1 MPSNSNPAAAVLHP
15 DLALD
20 TSIKILGLGGIGS
33 IVARYGAVFLA
44 SLEQDLRL
52 VMVDGDSFESSNA
65 SRMLFGSCGNKAA
78 VTREELLPHFRD
90 SRLAVVAVE
99 EFIDQENVGRLVRDG
114 DIVILCVDNHAT
126 RKLVND
132 HCAGLRDV
140 CLISGGNDG
149 VEQAKD
155 GPARRGTF
163 GNVQVY
169 RRRGG
174 KDLDPALTRYHPE
187 IARPADKLPTDLS
200 CTELIT
206 SVPQVLF
213 ANLTVAAAILNTLL
227 LHCCDQLAYPELVL
241 DIAEGLMRPVML
253 PGGEA
258 VGKAGEA
265 ARGSAGSRPTR

>member
-1 MPSNSNPAAAVLHP
+1 LEP
-15 DLALD
+15 D

-33 IVARYGAVFLA
+33 IAARYGAVFLA
-44 SLEQDLRL
+44 SLDQDLRL
-52 VMVDGDSFESSNA
+52 VMIDGDSYEPANA
-65 SRMLFGSCGNKAA
+65 SRMLFGTCGNKAA
-78 VTREELLPHFRD
+78 VTRAELLPHFQD
-90 SRLAVVAVE
+90 SRLALVAVE
-99 EFIDQENVGRLVRDG
+99 EFIDEQNIGRLVREG

-132 HCAGLRDV
+132 HCAGLSDI

-149 VEQAKD
+149 VEEPKD
-155 GPARRGTF
+155 GPPRRGTF

-169 RRRGG
+169 RRRDG
-174 KDLDPALTRYHPE
+174 KDLDPPLTRYHPE
-187 IARPADKLPTDLS
+187 IAEPADKLPTDLS

-227 LHCCDQLAYPELVL
+227 LHCSDQLHYPELAL

-253 PGGEA
+253 T
-258 VGKAGEA
+258 
-265 ARGSAGSRPTR
+265 GS